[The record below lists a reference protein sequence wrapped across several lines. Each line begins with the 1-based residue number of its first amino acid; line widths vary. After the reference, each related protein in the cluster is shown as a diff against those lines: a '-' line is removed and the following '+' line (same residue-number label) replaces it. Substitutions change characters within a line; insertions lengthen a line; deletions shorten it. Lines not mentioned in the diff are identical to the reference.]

1 MSDPKLL
8 QTALSLTRTFC
19 EQVANNPAT
28 SLNLWLNKETGKL
41 EFRLTSARFN
51 SRKTNSGSS
60 NGPSTATFTPVRPA
74 PTVITRSATARKNSK
89 RQRMSPLSIGGKE
102 VGFEPPPSPEIARQS
117 LPDDQFELSV
127 LDPDE
132 RAFSTSSEKDEDND
146 EDVTSKFFHNNRFEA
161 LQQEQISTSY
171 IEAQNNSSVSEKNC
185 LHKLILLHPV
195 FSGPPF
201 FYQLLKPP
209 HSLHTKI

>member
-102 VGFEPPPSPEIARQS
+102 VGFEPPPLPEIARQS

-127 LDPDE
+127 LDPNE
-132 RAFSTSSEKDEDND
+132 RAFSTGSD
-146 EDVTSKFFHNNRFEA
+146 
-161 LQQEQISTSY
+161 
-171 IEAQNNSSVSEKNC
+171 
-185 LHKLILLHPV
+185 LLLMPRLSCYWV
-195 FSGPPF
+195 LFRDR
-201 FYQLLKPP
+201 L
-209 HSLHTKI
+209 

>member
-1 MSDPKLL
+1 
-8 QTALSLTRTFC
+8 
-19 EQVANNPAT
+19 
-28 SLNLWLNKETGKL
+28 
-41 EFRLTSARFN
+41 
-51 SRKTNSGSS
+51 
-60 NGPSTATFTPVRPA
+60 
-74 PTVITRSATARKNSK
+74 
-89 RQRMSPLSIGGKE
+89 MSPLSIGGKE

-185 LHKLILLHPV
+185 LHCDGFV
-195 FSGPPF
+195 PPRCEDCGSCI
-201 FYQLLKPP
+201 PP
-209 HSLHTKI
+209 MCGDCDSDEFMVYRWECDDMHKQRGHRCKHKRNKATRRP